1 MHLRRFSMRS
11 VALVGAVM
19 TSLVMASAELPA
31 SSPVHEPTRSFT
43 YRMTLGGAEM
53 AVLKLKITC
62 DQLMRRLALQMRNTG
77 ITAWISQIRTEM
89 RSTVNAVNGT
99 ALPVVFTARYR
110 KPDRKREIRL
120 EYDAQG
126 ALLSVSLVK
135 NGRPK
140 QSDVPPEL
148 QQGTVD
154 PLTAYVRLQD
164 WLRAPRKE
172 GDRITLGVF
181 EGRKRLDLEAVYVG
195 RETVSFRGREVPGH
209 RLRVRLTGLFGFDG
223 GFGFVGRPEEP
234 PNWLDVRTTDGDFP
248 VLVRAAGR
256 SSSLAPVVELQ

>member
-1 MHLRRFSMRS
+1 
-11 VALVGAVM
+11 M

-31 SSPVHEPTRSFT
+31 TTPVHEQARSFA

-62 DQLMRRLALQMRNTG
+62 GQAMRRLALEMRNTG
-77 ITAWISQIRTEM
+77 ITAWLSRIRTEM
-89 RSTVNAVNGT
+89 RSTVNAVNGM
-99 ALPVVFTARYR
+99 ALPVEFTALYK

-120 EYDAQG
+120 EYDADG
-126 ALLSVSLVK
+126 GLVSVSLVK

-140 QSDVPPEL
+140 QSDVPREL
-148 QQGTVD
+148 QAGTID
-154 PLTAYVRLQD
+154 PLTAFVRLQD
-164 WLRAPRKE
+164 WLRAPRQE
-172 GDRITLGVF
+172 GDRIVLGVF
-181 EGRKRLDLEAVYVG
+181 EGRKRLDLEAVYV
-195 RETVSFRGREVPGH
+195 RPEKVTFRGREVAGH

-234 PNWLDVRTTDGDFP
+234 PNWLDVLTTDGDFP

-256 SSSLAPVVELQ
+256 SSSLAPVVELE